1 MTAAD
6 KPTAA
11 FILSLVGGVLILSG
25 ALLGFVRWVVWGGM
39 MWSWN
44 GWGGMMCPG
53 CGMMGWWTPW
63 AWTAFSSLGLVS
75 GILVTVGALMLQTRP
90 QQANT
95 WGSIIL
101 AFSAISLISM
111 GGFVV
116 GALLGIIGGIL
127 AIAWKT
133 A

>member
-39 MWSWN
+39 M
-44 GWGGMMCPG
+44 CPG

-75 GILVTVGALMLQTRP
+75 GILVTVGAFMLQTRP